1 MCPMMI
7 SSIMIQKTSIAYS
20 LLSEIEEEIHLI
32 EDMNERIL
40 ECEKKIDDYTMV
52 YALDGLDCQQIYKD
66 VEIVPATKM
75 IESLGPANTVQ
86 NSSSIEAQSKPATD
100 SNPTPSEG
108 EEKQSIVI
116 PRDYNTISV
125 CVLLMFFSV
134 SRMMKSRDYTLLFLK
149 KSFNCKWTSNISKIE
164 ILPSLHNRFEKY
176 FFDSFLNSRS

>member
-1 MCPMMI
+1 
-7 SSIMIQKTSIAYS
+7 
-20 LLSEIEEEIHLI
+20 
-32 EDMNERIL
+32 
-40 ECEKKIDDYTMV
+40 
-52 YALDGLDCQQIYKD
+52 
-66 VEIVPATKM
+66 M
-75 IESLGPANTVQ
+75 IESLGPANTFQ

-125 CVLLMFFSV
+125 CAILMFFSV

-176 FFDSFLNSRS
+176 FFDSFLNSRSWKRFIAVCLQTLQSPCRWLLLLLCYHDMNPWWRIDWMQN